1 MKMSEEAASV
11 APRHSDMMLPERVMK
26 VIPTATQPIK
36 EMEVRR
42 AAMLGV
48 EINPGVARAPTV
60 KMRSTARRVQAAA

>member
-1 MKMSEEAASV
+1 
-11 APRHSDMMLPERVMK
+11 MK

-36 EMEVRR
+36 EMEVSR

-48 EINPGVARAPTV
+48 EIKPGVARAPTV